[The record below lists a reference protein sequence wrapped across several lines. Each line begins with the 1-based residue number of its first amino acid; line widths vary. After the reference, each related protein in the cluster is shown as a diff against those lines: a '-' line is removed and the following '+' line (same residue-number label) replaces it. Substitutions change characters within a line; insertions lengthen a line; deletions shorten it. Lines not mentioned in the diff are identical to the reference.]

1 MMAEIDHIVLGAR
14 TLEEGAA
21 FVAQHL
27 GVKPKPGGRHEGFGT
42 HNMLLGLGRGCYLEV
57 IAPDPEQPEPAH
69 PRPFDLDDPGLRMAL
84 EAEPR
89 LIAWVARTPVLD
101 AMVARLGPRGGEVRS
116 MSRGD
121 LSWRM
126 AFPPQRQDMD
136 NLIPAL
142 IQWQG
147 EGASSRLPDSHVRL
161 TLLEAEHP
169 EVDTVKAALAERGL
183 EDVLKLR
190 HSPHARL
197 VARLKR
203 PDGTEVAF
211 SSN

>member
-1 MMAEIDHIVLGAR
+1 MAEIDHIVLGAR

-21 FVAQHL
+21 FVEQHL
-27 GVKPKPGGRHEGFGT
+27 GVKPRAGGKHDGSGT
-42 HNMLLGLGRGCYLEV
+42 HNMLLGLGRGTYLEI
-57 IAPDPEQPEPAH
+57 IAPDPTQPDPPH
-69 PRPFDLDDPGLRMAL
+69 GRLFDLDDPSMRVML

-101 AMVARLGPRGGEVRS
+101 AVVARLGPRAGEVKE
-116 MSRGD
+116 MSRGE
-121 LSWRM
+121 LHWRM

-147 EGASSRLPDSHVRL
+147 EGASSRLPDSHCRL
-161 TLLEAEHP
+161 LSLEAEHP
-169 EVDTVKAALAERGL
+169 DAEAVKAALAERGL
-183 EDVLKLR
+183 DEAVR
-190 HSPHARL
+190 VRRSPHVRL
-197 VARLKR
+197 VARLR
-203 PDGTEVAF
+203 RADGAEVTL